1 MGNFQIGAL
10 VDENSLILILVSTVI
25 GITFLFMQPFIKW
38 LVRLRAIK
46 LISYINCSMFAL
58 LVSSLIALFISD
70 INHVNFLKITLQGV
84 AIFGGVL
91 FLLYS
96 IHYLLKGKQKQK
108 SV

>member
-46 LISYINCSMFAL
+46 LINCSMFAL

-70 INHVNFLKITLQGV
+70 INHVNFLKITLQGI

-91 FLLYS
+91 LLLYS